1 MAAVRLDREH
11 RIRIPDD
18 ICRRLGLRAGDVLK
32 VSVSEG
38 RLILEPLRRAR
49 DPVEDMLSMVEKPID
64 IDVVRLVE
72 ESWDED

>member
-1 MAAVRLDREH
+1 MATVRLDGKR
-11 RIRIPDD
+11 RIRIPEG

-38 RLILEPLRRAR
+38 KLILEPLKRTH